1 MLKVWPSAL
10 LAAGVLLATAG
21 SAQAGVV
28 MCPGTGL
35 GREFSLD
42 TATTASCLT
51 WGTGNINGNGDDV
64 NDLGFVTLDKSDDP
78 SQGSLPGVIS
88 FTGGGTTSGT
98 FSIDPSAVP
107 FGPLV
112 LAFKVGEGV
121 LDPDWAAFLL
131 PTGVL
136 SGSWSVSGNQGLS
149 HINLYGGDGGET
161 PPPPTR
167 TPEPTSAILL
177 GSAVLVTRLF
187 KRA

>member
-1 MLKVWPSAL
+1 M
-10 LAAGVLLATAG
+10 
-21 SAQAGVV
+21 
-28 MCPGTGL
+28 
-35 GREFSLD
+35 
-42 TATTASCLT
+42 
-51 WGTGNINGNGDDV
+51 
-64 NDLGFVTLDKSDDP
+64 
-78 SQGSLPGVIS
+78 IS

-98 FSIDPSAVP
+98 FSNQSISGALRTARCSRSRSARV
-107 FGPLV
+107 
-112 LAFKVGEGV
+112 V

-167 TPEPTSAILL
+167 TPEPTSAMLL
-177 GSAVLVTRLF
+177 GSAVLVTRLL